1 MRVIRVNLTVIA
13 AANFQIICLQMQNGS
28 SLQEMEK
35 LSPVIQKTKKGNF
48 IACFKKISE
57 E

>member
-1 MRVIRVNLTVIA
+1 
-13 AANFQIICLQMQNGS
+13 MQNGS